1 MTYLIIILFAV
12 LIMSLVLSY
21 FFLKE
26 SKAEIDQSKQA
37 KRSENERIG
46 VKQQSHKVL
55 TLGIVL
61 LVFSVLV
68 LIGIIWILIAM

>member
-21 FFLKE
+21 FCFKE

-55 TLGIVL
+55 TLAIVL

-68 LIGIIWILIAM
+68 LIDIIWILIAM